1 MRASCFCFRGR
12 PFWLWIASLLKY
24 LSKNWCEIFQSTE
37 NVPIDRMSLILLL
50 TDTVYF
56 LATVACL
63 LLFLVVVIRSPP
75 QAVVIVLQ
83 CGTCATAAP
92 DVSAARRQHQ
102 MQEQPNNEGE
112 HTEDLDA
119 EIWETPVQETQPV
132 RTRTA
137 AERWTGKRRIR
148 LVYSST
154 RN

>member
-1 MRASCFCFRGR
+1 
-12 PFWLWIASLLKY
+12 
-24 LSKNWCEIFQSTE
+24 
-37 NVPIDRMSLILLL
+37 MSLILLL

-112 HTEDLDA
+112 HTEDVDA

-132 RTRTA
+132 RTRLRLNDEPANEESDWCTPVQ
-137 AERWTGKRRIR
+137 ETSLELSTVRIR
-148 LVYSST
+148 AAKDT
-154 RN
+154 QFC